1 MYVRVRMSDSWN
13 QSCRQLRAAV
23 WGLGIEPVILRAEPF
38 PSPAACLLLENA
50 FPLWQ
55 ATDVAQ
61 AGLDL

>member
-1 MYVRVRMSDSWN
+1 MR
-13 QSCRQLRAAV
+13 
-23 WGLGIEPVILRAEPF
+23 GLGIEPVILSAETF